1 MRRFRKKSPQKGF
14 LMRLEKLFSP
24 QWAQKGFAP
33 LEKTV
38 DFNQQPSVD
47 GGIEFRS
54 AQTVREQSS
63 LMGFTL
69 LEIMIVVAIIVVIA
83 AIAIPAVL
91 RSRVTAN
98 EAAAVTSLKT
108 INWATIT
115 YKATNA
121 VYPSNLTDLSTCDPS
136 YIDSVLASGAK
147 QGYNFSLISTNST
160 FSVTAVPTV
169 PNITGVRTF
178 YTDTGG
184 VIRASNNGT
193 TADETSTP
201 I

>member
-1 MRRFRKKSPQKGF
+1 MRSFRRKSPQ
-14 LMRLEKLFSP
+14 
-24 QWAQKGFAP
+24 A
-33 LEKTV
+33 
-38 DFNQQPSVD
+38 
-47 GGIEFRS
+47 
-54 AQTVREQSS
+54 
-63 LMGFTL
+63 GFTL
-69 LEIMIVVAIIVVIA
+69 IEIMIVIAIIVVIA

-98 EAAAVTSLKT
+98 EASAITSLKT

-136 YIDSVLASGAK
+136 YIDSVLASGSK
-147 QGYNFSLISTNST
+147 QGYNFSLVSTNST

-184 VIRASNNGT
+184 VIRASSNGT
-193 TADETSTP
+193 VADETSTP

>member
-1 MRRFRKKSPQKGF
+1 MRSFRKKSPQKGF
-14 LMRLEKLFSP
+14 SMRPEKLFSF
-24 QWAQKGFAP
+24 QWAKKGFISLKKA
-33 LEKTV
+33 V
-38 DFNQQPSVD
+38 DFNQKPSAD

-54 AQTVREQSS
+54 AQIVRERIS
-63 LMGFTL
+63 LTGFTL
-69 LEIMIVVAIIVVIA
+69 IEIMIVVAIIVVIA

-98 EAAAVTSLKT
+98 EASAITSLKT

-136 YIDSVLASGAK
+136 YIDSVLASGTK
-147 QGYNFSLISTNST
+147 QGYNFSLVSTNST

-184 VIRASNNGT
+184 VVRASGNGT
-193 TADETSTP
+193 VADETSTP